1 MLIIFAFPSVKDK
14 ARERC
19 PVDGISVPLK
29 EDVETKGIKDGTLI
43 PSTGHVSYNYRRLAM
58 FLAFLF
64 FIIPSVKE
72 KEKGKEASHR

>member
-1 MLIIFAFPSVKDK
+1 MAFIIAFPYKRKRVSHTIGCVLSLRYQAK
-14 ARERC
+14 
-19 PVDGISVPLK
+19 
-29 EDVETKGIKDGTLI
+29 TTLI
-43 PSTGHVSYNYRRLAM
+43 NMSETQTNRKGHVSYNYRRLAM